1 MVKENGMSSLAQKGS
16 SAGVPVILAKRG
28 KSIQEHQG
36 RRTETYGTT
45 MSPP

>member
-1 MVKENGMSSLAQKGS
+1 MVKENGVTFLAQKGS

-28 KSIQEHQG
+28 KSIQEYQG

-45 MSPP
+45 L